1 MAPMTPERRHP
12 NARPRPITLYVL
24 AGLMV
29 LKAVLVM
36 LVLGGSFALEDGRI
50 GQALRMPSVAQF
62 IRETPGATA
71 LLFLLAATLLVAALL
86 LLADRRIGWLLA
98 MVITGVS
105 VAIDIV
111 SFLAGSGSEVWML
124 LNVVTVFYL
133 NQRDIRERVGAT
145 LEPVVDLAP
154 RGEP

>member
-1 MAPMTPERRHP
+1 MAPMPPVPP
-12 NARPRPITLYVL
+12 NRNAPPRPITLYVL
-24 AGLMV
+24 VGLMV
-29 LKAVLVM
+29 LKSVLVM

-50 GQALRMPSVAQF
+50 GQALRMPTVAQF
-62 IRETPGATA
+62 IRETPGATG
-71 LLFLLAATLLVAALL
+71 LLFLLAATLLVSALL

-111 SFLAGSGSEVWML
+111 AFLAGSGSEVWMF

-133 NQRDIRERVGAT
+133 NQRDIRERMGAT
-145 LEPVVDLAP
+145 LEPVIDLAP